1 MGRARP
7 RGASD
12 QGDRGLPREVRFVSA
27 ARWRVPP
34 RRRLRGAAALNSVCS
49 RRVLNSLRAPP
60 TIRPVTPPLPDC
72 PQPLRRARHA
82 VHAAFFVFGV
92 IVATLGVHVPSIRAH
107 YRLDDGALSIALLAV
122 AVGAVLCLAFAGRW
136 IAAFGVR
143 RVAAVAA
150 CVMAVALA
158 LLMQFDRFALLL
170 VVMLLFGASVGLFDV
185 AINTE
190 GTFIESALQ
199 RKVMSTMHGMWSLG
213 GMAGAALGAWWLA
226 REVAPLVQM
235 RIVAVGAVVV
245 ALLAVACMLPAHAP
259 SGEPGAAGR
268 WSGLPRAAKRS
279 LIALGALAVLG
290 LLAEGAIY
298 DWSTLYLQRERGA
311 PPALAAIG
319 FACFSAAMAAGRFGG
334 DWLRARV
341 PVARLLRAT
350 ALLSAGAMAVVLVSG
365 LWSNTV
371 LSALL
376 GLALLGLGLAN
387 VIPLLFVAASRVEGV
402 SAAAGIALVSSAGWV
417 GVVIGPPLVGGV
429 AQASSLAWALW
440 LVVLSSLALAAAARR
455 VE

>member
-1 MGRARP
+1 
-7 RGASD
+7 
-12 QGDRGLPREVRFVSA
+12 
-27 ARWRVPP
+27 
-34 RRRLRGAAALNSVCS
+34 
-49 RRVLNSLRAPP
+49 
-60 TIRPVTPPLPDC
+60 VTPPLPDSL
-72 PQPLRRARHA
+72 QPLRRVRHA

-92 IVATLGVHVPSIRAH
+92 IVATLGVHVPQVRAH
-107 YRLDDGALSIALLAV
+107 YGLDDGSLSLALLAI
-122 AVGAVLCLAFAGRW
+122 AVGAVVCLMFAGRW

-158 LLMQFDRFALLL
+158 LLMQFSSFAPLLA
-170 VVMLLFGASVGLFDV
+170 VMLVFGASVGLFDV

-190 GTFIESALQ
+190 GAFIEQALQ

-235 RIVAVGAVVV
+235 RVVAVGALVLALAAVV
-245 ALLAVACMLPAHAP
+245 CMLPTHKLP
-259 SGEPGAAGR
+259 GEPGAAAIR
-268 WSGLPRAAKRS
+268 WSGLPRDARRT
-279 LIALGALAVLG
+279 LITLGVLAVLG

-311 PPALAAIG
+311 PPSLAAIG
-319 FACFSAAMAAGRFGG
+319 FACFSAAMAVGRFSG

-341 PVARLLRAT
+341 PAARLLRAT
-350 ALLSAGAMAVVLVSG
+350 ALLSACAMAVVLLSG
-365 LWSNTV
+365 MWSSTV
-371 LSALL
+371 AWALV

-387 VIPLLFVAASRVEGV
+387 VVPLLFVAASRVDGV
-402 SAAAGIALVSSAGWV
+402 SAATGIALVSSAGWV

-440 LVVLSSLALAAAARR
+440 LVVLSSLALAASARHVASARAA
-455 VE
+455 

>member
-1 MGRARP
+1 VLRR
-7 RGASD
+7 S
-12 QGDRGLPREVRFVSA
+12 LVSA
-27 ARWRVPP
+27 PQDNR
-34 RRRLRGAAALNSVCS
+34 S
-49 RRVLNSLRAPP
+49 
-60 TIRPVTPPLPDC
+60 VTPAPAQDNDPHH
-72 PQPLRRARHA
+72 LRRARHA

-92 IVATLGVHVPSIRAH
+92 IVATLGVHVPSICAH
-107 YRLDDGALSIALLAV
+107 YRLDDGTLSIALLV
-122 AVGAVLCLAFAGRW
+122 IAVGAVLCLAFAGRC

-143 RVAAVAA
+143 RVAAAAA
-150 CVMAVALA
+150 CAMAMALA
-158 LLMQFDRFALLL
+158 LLLQFDRFALLL
-170 VVMLLFGASVGLFDV
+170 VVMLLFGAAVGLFDV
-185 AINTE
+185 VINTE
-190 GTFIESALQ
+190 GTFIEQALQ

-213 GMAGAALGAWWLA
+213 GMAGAALGAWWL
-226 REVAPLVQM
+226 EQQVEPLVQM
-235 RIVAVGAVVV
+235 RVVAVGAVAV
-245 ALLAVACMLPAHAP
+245 ALTAVACMLPTHASP
-259 SGEPGAAGR
+259 GEPNAPAAR

-311 PPALAAIG
+311 PPSLAAIG

-341 PVARLLRAT
+341 PAARLLRAT

-365 LWSNTV
+365 LWSSSV
-371 LSALL
+371 MAALL

-440 LVVLSSLALAAAARR
+440 LVVLSSLALAVAARR
-455 VE
+455 VG

>member
-1 MGRARP
+1 
-7 RGASD
+7 
-12 QGDRGLPREVRFVSA
+12 
-27 ARWRVPP
+27 
-34 RRRLRGAAALNSVCS
+34 
-49 RRVLNSLRAPP
+49 
-60 TIRPVTPPLPDC
+60 VTPP
-72 PQPLRRARHA
+72 PQHARDAPQLRRARHA

-92 IVATLGVHVPSIRAH
+92 IVSALGVHVPSIRAH
-107 YRLDDGALSIALLAV
+107 YRLDDGGLSVALLAV
-122 AVGAVLCLAFAGRW
+122 AMGAVLCLAFAGRW

-150 CVMAVALA
+150 CVMGLALA
-158 LLMQFDRFALLL
+158 SLLQFDRFVLLL
-170 VVMLLFGASVGLFDV
+170 VVMLFFGASVGLFDV

-190 GTFIESALQ
+190 GTFIESALR

-213 GMAGAALGAWWLA
+213 GMAGAALGAWWLQ

-235 RIVAVGAVVV
+235 RVVAAGTVVV
-245 ALLAVACMLPAHAP
+245 ALGAVACMLPMHA
-259 SGEPGAAGR
+259 SAREPGAAAAR
-268 WSGLPRAAKRS
+268 WSGLPRAARRG
-279 LIALGALAVLG
+279 LIALGLLAVLG

-311 PPALAAIG
+311 PPSLAAIG
-319 FACFSAAMAAGRFGG
+319 FACFSAAMAVGRFGG

-341 PVARLLRAT
+341 PAARLLRAT
-350 ALLSAGAMAVVLVSG
+350 ALLSAGAMALVLVSG
-365 LWSNTV
+365 MSSNTV
-371 LSALL
+371 PWALL

-429 AQASSLAWALW
+429 AQVSSLAWALW
-440 LVVLSSLALAAAARR
+440 LVVLSSLALAVAARR
-455 VE
+455 VEQARCSA

>member
-1 MGRARP
+1 MACGAGCRSERADDNQR
-7 RGASD
+7 
-12 QGDRGLPREVRFVSA
+12 
-27 ARWRVPP
+27 
-34 RRRLRGAAALNSVCS
+34 
-49 RRVLNSLRAPP
+49 
-60 TIRPVTPPLPDC
+60 VTPPPD
-72 PQPLRRARHA
+72 PIDPPHLRRARHA

-92 IVATLGVHVPSIRAH
+92 IVSALGVHVPQVRAH
-107 YRLDDGALSIALLAV
+107 YRLDDGALSLALLSI

-150 CVMAVALA
+150 CVMGVALA
-158 LLMQFDRFALLL
+158 LLLQFDRFAPLL
-170 VVMLLFGASVGLFDV
+170 VAMLFFGASVGLFDV

-190 GTFIESALQ
+190 GTFIETALQ

-226 REVAPLVQM
+226 RQVAPLVQL
-235 RIVAVGAVVV
+235 RVVAVGAVAV
-245 ALLAVACMLPAHAP
+245 ALVAVACMLPAHALP
-259 SGEPGAAGR
+259 GERGAAAAR
-268 WSGLPRAAKRS
+268 WLGVPRAARRT
-279 LIALGALAVLG
+279 LIALGVLAVLG

-341 PVARLLRAT
+341 PAARLLRAT
-350 ALLSAGAMAVVLVSG
+350 ALLSACAMAAVL
-365 LWSNTV
+365 LSNTV
-371 LSALL
+371 AWALA

-387 VIPLLFVAASRVEGV
+387 VVPLLFVAASRVEGV
-402 SAAAGIALVSSAGWV
+402 SAAAGIALVSSLGWV

>member
-1 MGRARP
+1 MT
-7 RGASD
+7 
-12 QGDRGLPREVRFVSA
+12 
-27 ARWRVPP
+27 PP
-34 RRRLRGAAALNSVCS
+34 
-49 RRVLNSLRAPP
+49 PP
-60 TIRPVTPPLPDC
+60 TEPDLP
-72 PQPLRRARHA
+72 QLRRARHA

-92 IVATLGVHVPSIRAH
+92 VVSTLGVHVPSIRAH
-107 YRLDDGALSIALLAV
+107 YRLDDGGLSIALLAI

-158 LLMQFDRFALLL
+158 LLLQFDHFALLL
-170 VVMLLFGASVGLFDV
+170 GVMLLFGASVGLFDV

-213 GMAGAALGAWWLA
+213 GMAGAALAACWLDLN
-226 REVAPLVQM
+226 VAPLAQL
-235 RIVAVGAVVV
+235 RGVAAGAVVV
-245 ALLAVACMLPAHAP
+245 ALAAVACMLPTHA
-259 SGEPGAAGR
+259 SQGESAAAAER
-268 WSGLPRAAKRS
+268 WTDLPRAARRT

-311 PPALAAIG
+311 PPSLAAIG

-341 PVARLLRAT
+341 PAARLLRAT
-350 ALLSAGAMAVVLVSG
+350 ALLSAAAMALVLLSSH
-365 LWSNTV
+365 WSNTV
-371 LSALL
+371 TWALV

-387 VIPLLFVAASRVEGV
+387 VIPLLFVAASRVDGV
-402 SAAAGIALVSSAGWV
+402 SAASGIALVSSLGWV

-455 VE
+455 VD

>member
-1 MGRARP
+1 
-7 RGASD
+7 
-12 QGDRGLPREVRFVSA
+12 
-27 ARWRVPP
+27 
-34 RRRLRGAAALNSVCS
+34 
-49 RRVLNSLRAPP
+49 
-60 TIRPVTPPLPDC
+60 
-72 PQPLRRARHA
+72 

-92 IVATLGVHVPSIRAH
+92 IVSALGVHVPTVRAH
-107 YRLDDGALSIALLAV
+107 YGLDDGRLSIALLAV
-122 AVGAVLCLAFAGRW
+122 AVGAVACLVFAGRW

-143 RVAAVAA
+143 RVAAAAA

-158 LLMQFDRFALLL
+158 LLLQFDRFALLL
-170 VVMLLFGASVGLFDV
+170 PVMLVFGASVGLFDV

-190 GTFIESALQ
+190 GTFIEQALQ

-226 REVAPLVQM
+226 REVAPLVQL
-235 RIVAVGAVVV
+235 RIVAVGSVVI
-245 ALLAVACMLPAHAP
+245 ALAAVAGMLPTHAP
-259 SGEPGAAGR
+259 PGEPAAAAAR
-268 WSGLPRAAKRS
+268 WSSLPRAARRS
-279 LIALGALAVLG
+279 LVALGVLAVLG

-311 PPALAAIG
+311 APALAAIG

-341 PVARLLRAT
+341 PAAPLLRAT
-350 ALLSAGAMAVVLVSG
+350 ALLSAAAMTVVLISG
-365 LWSNTV
+365 LWPHTV
-371 LSALL
+371 TWALI

-387 VIPLLFVAASRVEGV
+387 VIPLLFVAAARVEGV

-440 LVVLSSLALAAAARR
+440 LVVLSSLALAVAARH

>member
-1 MGRARP
+1 
-7 RGASD
+7 
-12 QGDRGLPREVRFVSA
+12 
-27 ARWRVPP
+27 
-34 RRRLRGAAALNSVCS
+34 
-49 RRVLNSLRAPP
+49 
-60 TIRPVTPPLPDC
+60 VTPLPELTDSLH
-72 PQPLRRARHA
+72 LRRARHA

-107 YRLDDGALSIALLAV
+107 YRLDDGGLSIALLAI

-150 CVMAVALA
+150 CVMALALA
-158 LLMQFDRFALLL
+158 LLMQWDGYAMLL
-170 VVMLLFGASVGLFDV
+170 VVMLIFGASVGLFDV

-190 GTFIESALQ
+190 GAFIEQALQ

-235 RIVAVGAVVV
+235 RIVAAGAVVV
-245 ALLAVACMLPAHAP
+245 ALAAVACMLPTHASP
-259 SGEPGAAGR
+259 GEPGAAAAR
-268 WSGLPRAAKRS
+268 WSGLPRAARRT
-279 LIALGALAVLG
+279 LIALGVLAVLG

-311 PPALAAIG
+311 PPSLAAIG

-341 PVARLLRAT
+341 PAARLLRTT
-350 ALLSAGAMAVVLVSG
+350 ALLSACAMSVVLLS
-365 LWSNTV
+365 STV
-371 LSALL
+371 IWALV

-387 VIPLLFVAASRVEGV
+387 VIPLLFVAAARVEGV

-417 GVVIGPPLVGGV
+417 GVVVGPPLVGGV

-440 LVVLSSLALAAAARR
+440 LVVLSSLALAVAARR
-455 VE
+455 VQ

>member
-1 MGRARP
+1 
-7 RGASD
+7 
-12 QGDRGLPREVRFVSA
+12 
-27 ARWRVPP
+27 
-34 RRRLRGAAALNSVCS
+34 
-49 RRVLNSLRAPP
+49 
-60 TIRPVTPPLPDC
+60 
-72 PQPLRRARHA
+72 

-92 IVATLGVHVPSIRAH
+92 IVSALGVHVPSIRAH
-107 YRLDDGALSIALLAV
+107 YRLDDGTLSIALLAV

-143 RVAAVAA
+143 RVAAAAA
-150 CVMAVALA
+150 CVMGVALA
-158 LLMQFDRFALLL
+158 LLLQFDNFAALL

-190 GTFIESALQ
+190 GTFIETALQ

-213 GMAGAALGAWWLA
+213 GMAGATLGAWWLA
-226 REVAPLVQM
+226 QQVAPLVQM
-235 RIVAVGAVVV
+235 RLVAVGAVVV
-245 ALLAVACMLPAHAP
+245 ALVAVACMLPAHAP
-259 SGEPGAAGR
+259 PGEANASAAR
-268 WSGLPRAAKRS
+268 WSGRPRAAQRT
-279 LIALGALAVLG
+279 LIALGLLAVLG

-311 PPALAAIG
+311 PPSLAAIG
-319 FACFSAAMAAGRFGG
+319 FACFSAAMAVGRFGG
-334 DWLRARV
+334 DWLRARL
-341 PVARLLRAT
+341 PAARLLRAT
-350 ALLSAGAMAVVLVSG
+350 ALLSASAMAVVL
-365 LWSNTV
+365 LSNTV
-371 LSALL
+371 PWALIGLS
-376 GLALLGLGLAN
+376 LLGLGLAN

-440 LVVLSSLALAAAARR
+440 LVVLSSLALAVAARR

>member
-1 MGRARP
+1 MT
-7 RGASD
+7 
-12 QGDRGLPREVRFVSA
+12 
-27 ARWRVPP
+27 PP
-34 RRRLRGAAALNSVCS
+34 
-49 RRVLNSLRAPP
+49 PP
-60 TIRPVTPPLPDC
+60 TEPD
-72 PQPLRRARHA
+72 PHHLRRARHA

-92 IVATLGVHVPSIRAH
+92 IVSALGVHVPSIRAH
-107 YRLDDGALSIALLAV
+107 YRLDDGGLSIALLAI

-143 RVAAVAA
+143 RVAALAA
-150 CVMAVALA
+150 CVMGVALA
-158 LLMQFDRFALLL
+158 LLLQFDRFAWLLI
-170 VVMLLFGASVGLFDV
+170 VMLLFGASVGLFDV

-213 GMAGAALGAWWLA
+213 GMAGAALGAWWLE
-226 REVAPLVQM
+226 RNVAPLAQLRGVAAGAV
-235 RIVAVGAVVV
+235 IVALV
-245 ALLAVACMLPAHAP
+245 AVACMLPAHAP
-259 SGEPGAAGR
+259 PSEPGAVSGR
-268 WSGLPRAAKRS
+268 WPSLPRAARRT
-279 LIALGALAVLG
+279 LIALGVLAVLG

-311 PPALAAIG
+311 PPSLAAIG
-319 FACFSAAMAAGRFGG
+319 FACFSAAMAAGRFAG
-334 DWLRARV
+334 DGLRARV
-341 PVARLLRAT
+341 PAARLLRAT
-350 ALLSAGAMAVVLVSG
+350 ALLSACAMALVLLSS

-371 LSALL
+371 TWALV

-402 SAAAGIALVSSAGWV
+402 SAAAGIALVSSLGWV

-440 LVVLSSLALAAAARR
+440 LVVLSSLALALAARR

>member
-1 MGRARP
+1 
-7 RGASD
+7 
-12 QGDRGLPREVRFVSA
+12 
-27 ARWRVPP
+27 
-34 RRRLRGAAALNSVCS
+34 
-49 RRVLNSLRAPP
+49 
-60 TIRPVTPPLPDC
+60 VTPLPQQID
-72 PQPLRRARHA
+72 PPHLRRARHA

-92 IVATLGVHVPSIRAH
+92 IVSALGVHVPSIRAH
-107 YRLDDGALSIALLAV
+107 YRLDDGALSLALLAI

-136 IAAFGVR
+136 IAALGVR
-143 RVAAVAA
+143 LVAAAAA
-150 CVMAVALA
+150 CAMGVALA
-158 LLMQFDRFALLL
+158 LLLQFDNFAPLL

-190 GTFIESALQ
+190 GAFIESALQ

-213 GMAGAALGAWWLA
+213 GMAGAALGAWWLE
-226 REVAPLVQM
+226 REVAPLVQL
-235 RIVAVGAVVV
+235 RAVAVGAVAV
-245 ALLAVACMLPAHAP
+245 ALMAVACMLPRHAP
-259 SGEPGAAGR
+259 PGELGATAAR
-268 WSGLPRAAKRS
+268 WSGLPRAARRT
-279 LIALGALAVLG
+279 LIALGLLAVLG

-311 PPALAAIG
+311 PQALVAIG

-334 DWLRARV
+334 DWLRGRMPA
-341 PVARLLRAT
+341 ARLLRAT
-350 ALLSAGAMAVVLVSG
+350 ALLSACAMAVVL
-365 LWSNTV
+365 LSNTV
-371 LSALL
+371 MWALL

-387 VIPLLFVAASRVEGV
+387 VIPLLFVAASRVDGV
-402 SAAAGIALVSSAGWV
+402 SAATGIALVSSLGWV

>member
-1 MGRARP
+1 VTRP
-7 RGASD
+7 PADETNHS
-12 QGDRGLPREVRFVSA
+12 F
-27 ARWRVPP
+27 
-34 RRRLRGAAALNSVCS
+34 
-49 RRVLNSLRAPP
+49 
-60 TIRPVTPPLPDC
+60 
-72 PQPLRRARHA
+72 RRARHA

-92 IVATLGVHVPSIRAH
+92 IVATLGVHVPQIRAH
-107 YRLDDGALSIALLAV
+107 YGLDDGGLSIALLAI

-158 LLMQFDRFALLL
+158 LLLQFDRFALLL

-190 GTFIESALQ
+190 GTFIEQALQ

-213 GMAGAALGAWWLA
+213 GMAGAALGAWWLQ
-226 REVAPLVQM
+226 RHVAPLVQM
-235 RIVAVGAVVV
+235 RGVAAGTVVV
-245 ALLAVACMLPAHAP
+245 ALVAVACMLPAHAP
-259 SGEPGAAGR
+259 QGDAAAVAAR
-268 WSGLPRAAKRS
+268 WSGLPRAARRT
-279 LIALGALAVLG
+279 LIALGVLAVLG

-298 DWSTLYLQRERGA
+298 DWSTLYLQRERAAA
-311 PPALAAIG
+311 PSLAALG

-341 PVARLLRAT
+341 PAARLLRAM
-350 ALLSAGAMAVVLVSG
+350 ALLSASAMAIVLVSG
-365 LWSNTV
+365 TWSNT
-371 LSALL
+371 LPFALA

-402 SAAAGIALVSSAGWV
+402 SAAAGIALVSSLGWAGL
-417 GVVIGPPLVGGV
+417 VIGPPLVGGV
-429 AQASSLAWALW
+429 AQASSLTWALW
-440 LVVLSSLALAAAARR
+440 LVVLSSLVLALAAGR

>member
-1 MGRARP
+1 M
-7 RGASD
+7 
-12 QGDRGLPREVRFVSA
+12 
-27 ARWRVPP
+27 
-34 RRRLRGAAALNSVCS
+34 
-49 RRVLNSLRAPP
+49 
-60 TIRPVTPPLPDC
+60 
-72 PQPLRRARHA
+72 
-82 VHAAFFVFGV
+82 HAAFFVFGV
-92 IVATLGVHVPSIRAH
+92 LVATLGVHVPQIRAH
-107 YRLDDGALSIALLAV
+107 YRLDDGGLSIALLAV

-143 RVAAVAA
+143 RVAAAAA

-158 LLMQFDRFALLL
+158 LLLQFDRFALLL
-170 VVMLLFGASVGLFDV
+170 VVMLFFGASVGLFDV

-213 GMAGAALGAWWLA
+213 GMAGAGLGAWWLA

-235 RIVAVGAVVV
+235 RIVAAGAAVV

-259 SGEPGAAGR
+259 AGEPGAAGAR
-268 WSGLPRAAKRS
+268 WSGLPREARRT
-279 LIALGALAVLG
+279 LIALGVLAVLG

-334 DWLRARV
+334 DWLRERV
-341 PVARLLRAT
+341 PAARLLRMT
-350 ALLSAGAMAVVLVSG
+350 ALLSAAAMAIVLLSG
-365 LWSNTV
+365 LWSAPRSNTV
-371 LSALL
+371 AVALA

-387 VIPLLFVAASRVEGV
+387 VVPLLFVAAARVDGV
-402 SAAAGIALVSSAGWV
+402 SAATGIALVSSLGWV

-440 LVVLSSLALAAAARR
+440 LVALSLLALAVAARR
-455 VE
+455 VEQVAAHRLTAPALHPCPQHPPARRN

>member
-1 MGRARP
+1 
-7 RGASD
+7 
-12 QGDRGLPREVRFVSA
+12 
-27 ARWRVPP
+27 
-34 RRRLRGAAALNSVCS
+34 
-49 RRVLNSLRAPP
+49 
-60 TIRPVTPPLPDC
+60 VTPLPDPIDP
-72 PQPLRRARHA
+72 PQLRRARHA

-92 IVATLGVHVPSIRAH
+92 IVSALGVHVPSIRAH
-107 YRLDDGALSIALLAV
+107 YRLDDGGLSIALLAV
-122 AVGAVLCLAFAGRW
+122 AVGAVLCLVFAGRW

-143 RVAAVAA
+143 RVAAVSA
-150 CVMAVALA
+150 CVMGVALA

-170 VVMLLFGASVGLFDV
+170 VVMLFFGASVGLFDV

-199 RKVMSTMHGMWSLG
+199 RKVMSAMHGMWSLG
-213 GMAGAALGAWWLA
+213 GMAGAALGAWWLE
-226 REVAPLVQM
+226 RQIAPLVQM
-235 RIVAVGAVVV
+235 RVVAVGAVVV
-245 ALLAVACMLPAHAP
+245 ALAAVACMLPTHVSP
-259 SGEPGAAGR
+259 GEPGAAAAR
-268 WSGLPRAAKRS
+268 WSNLPRAARRT
-279 LIALGALAVLG
+279 LITLGVLAVLG

-298 DWSTLYLQRERGA
+298 DWSTLYLQRERAA
-311 PPALAAIG
+311 PPSLAAIG

-350 ALLSAGAMAVVLVSG
+350 ALLSAAAMAVVLVSG
-365 LWSNTV
+365 MGSNTV
-371 LSALL
+371 MWALL
-376 GLALLGLGLAN
+376 GLSLLGLGLAN
-387 VIPLLFVAASRVEGV
+387 VIPLLFVAAARVEGV

-440 LVVLSSLALAAAARR
+440 LVVLSSLALAVAARR